1 MRGPAAVPMVHQG
14 SRRWRRLLALAGK
27 ELRLWLRSGGF
38 WLALAAM
45 HVWGLPWRWPVTPI
59 LTSQDVS
66 WQLLRDGLSFGGLI
80 VLFASAAAMGRDRG
94 SQAREWVDTLP
105 VTNAEWVTARWLGGL
120 VAWGLGGLELFAA
133 AALFQAGQ
141 GDAPVQVTVLAACYA
156 GHFLPGIGLLHTLGT
171 LLGALPLP
179 PLLTYGLVPVLW
191 ALTAMPMS
199 PVIPYLPAAA
209 AALPAGV
216 PPRGLFLQPSTV
228 SGLYPYEPLAFWRRV
243 VQVGLAVLGLVL
255 AALAYH
261 PRREAGT
268 AGLPRR
274 RWLLAGTAAVLLL
287 AAGLGGRAYLDWQQA
302 IGPGYRGAPGQRDGQ
317 GAGGHG
323 APTEAPT
330 DGNHARVV
338 AERITLH
345 VQLEEDRSRYRV
357 QADVLVRNAGAT
369 PLRFIPVHLGPTCV
383 VEEPAPGAA
392 SPNPVRRPAATAAE
406 LIPPAP
412 LAPGEPFSGQIRYT
426 CHYRPDR
433 PWRLTRGA
441 PPVLEHLHY
450 PDFPAPPG
458 GTRWDVTVTMP
469 AAFSL
474 ISNVPSVAEA
484 VDPSGRRRVQ
494 LAGKA
499 GELRVFGARYFQREH
514 GPLQGYVHPYHV
526 RALDPL
532 LAAVAQR
539 LDYHRR
545 WLGRPR
551 WHPDLTPRP
560 VVAEVPEPFVV
571 PGVLGVREHELLR
584 YASATRGTD
593 DPGRQ
598 RLADSLALA
607 LWWGGSDLLGA
618 GPLAEPVR
626 VVAGPEGRSQ
636 VVFTSVELGTVQFLN
651 VRFHMVQAQDP
662 QAIRATALAVMRETL
677 EGTRPSSPFPDV
689 RDRIRLGL
697 DVADPVAAV
706 VFLTLDE
713 VATRLGE
720 AAARR
725 VVGAVHDYFVE
736 AGLAALRAVREP
748 TGPETEPGHSLAA
761 ELQSRMDRFLQTVE
775 ALPGGEAIAARAR
788 ERLSQNAAGWR
799 DAGEGR
805 R

>member
-14 SRRWRRLLALAGK
+14 GRRWRRFLALAGK

-45 HVWGLPWRWPVTPI
+45 HFWGLPWRWPVTPI

-120 VAWGLGGLELFAA
+120 VAWGLAGLELFAA

-141 GDAPVQVTVLAACYA
+141 GDAPVQATVLAAYYA
-156 GHFLPGIGLLHTLGT
+156 GHFLPGVSLLHTLGT

-243 VQVGLAVLGLVL
+243 VQVDLAVLGLVL

-274 RWLLAGTAAVLLL
+274 RWILAGTAAVLLL
-287 AAGLGGRAYLDWQQA
+287 AAGLGGRAYLDWHQE
-302 IGPGYRGAPGQRDGQ
+302 IGPGFRDVPAPAHGQAAGGRGAPA
-317 GAGGHG
+317 AGDRAH
-323 APTEAPT
+323 
-330 DGNHARVV
+330 VV
-338 AERITLH
+338 AEQITLH
-345 VQLEEDRSRYRV
+345 VQLEEGRSRYRV
-357 QADVLVRNAGAT
+357 QAHVLVRNAGAA
-369 PLRFIPVHLGPTCV
+369 PLRSIPVHLGPTCV

-392 SPNPVRRPAATAAE
+392 SPNPVRRPAGNAAE

-426 CHYRPDR
+426 CHDRPDR

-469 AAFSL
+469 AGFSL

-484 VDPSGRRRVQ
+484 VDTGGRRRVQ

-499 GELRVFGARYFQREH
+499 GELRVFGAPYSQREH
-514 GPLQGYVHPYHV
+514 GPLQGHVHPYHV

-539 LDYHRR
+539 LDYHSR

-560 VVAEVPEPFVV
+560 VVVEIPEPFHV

-584 YASATRGTD
+584 FAPAARGTD
-593 DPGRQ
+593 DPGLH

-607 LWWGGSDLLGA
+607 LWWGGNGLPGA
-618 GPLAEPVR
+618 GPLAEPVQ
-626 VVAGPEGRSQ
+626 VVTGPGGSR
-636 VVFTSVELGTVQFLN
+636 VVFTPVELGTVQFLN
-651 VRFHMVQAQDP
+651 VRFHMAQAADP
-662 QAIRATALAVMRETL
+662 HEIRAKALAVVRETV
-677 EGTRPSSPFPDV
+677 EGSRPSGPFPDV
-689 RDRIRLGL
+689 RDRVHLGL
-697 DVADPVAAV
+697 DVADPVAGAV
-706 VFLTLDE
+706 FVTLDE
-713 VATRLGE
+713 VETHLGE

-725 VVGAVHDYFVE
+725 GVGAVHAYFVE
-736 AGLAALRAVREP
+736 AGLAALRGVREP
-748 TGPETEPGHSLAA
+748 AGPEPSPRPSLGV
-761 ELQSRMDRFLQTVE
+761 ELQGRIDRFLEAVE
-775 ALPGGEAIAARAR
+775 ALPGAEAIAARAR
-788 ERLSQNAAGWR
+788 ERLTQSVPLGALH
-799 DAGEGR
+799 AGEGR

>member
-1 MRGPAAVPMVHQG
+1 MRGPAAVSMIHPG
-14 SRRWRRLLALAGK
+14 GRRWRRFLALAGK

-45 HVWGLPWRWPVTPI
+45 HFWGLPWRWLVTPI

-94 SQAREWVDTLP
+94 SQDREWVDSLP
-105 VTNAEWVTARWLGGL
+105 VSNAEWVTARWLGGL
-120 VAWGLGGLELFAA
+120 LAWGLAGLELFLVAT
-133 AALFQAGQ
+133 LFQAAQ
-141 GDAPVQVTVLAACYA
+141 GDAPVQAAILATFYG
-156 GHFLPGIGLLHTLGT
+156 GHFLPGVSLLHTLGT
-171 LLGALPLP
+171 LLGALPLSS
-179 PLLTYGLVPVLW
+179 LLTYGLVPVLW
-191 ALTAMPMS
+191 ALTAMPTS
-199 PVIPYLPAAA
+199 PVTSYLPAAA

-216 PPRGLFLQPSTV
+216 PPRGIFLQPSAV
-228 SGLYPYEPLAFWRRV
+228 SGLYPYEPLNFWRRF
-243 VQVGLAVLGLVL
+243 VQLDLAVLGLVL
-255 AALAYH
+255 AALTYH

-274 RWLLAGTAAVLLL
+274 RWMLAGAAGLLLL
-287 AAGLGGRAYLDWQQA
+287 AAGLAGRAYLDWQQV
-302 IGPGYRGAPGQRDGQ
+302 IGPGFRNVPQPAQAQAAGGQQGAPAADR
-317 GAGGHG
+317 
-323 APTEAPT
+323 AP
-330 DGNHARVV
+330 VV
-338 AERITLH
+338 AEHLTLQ
-345 VQLEEDRSRYRV
+345 VQLEEGRSRYRA
-357 QADVLVRNAGAT
+357 QADVLVRNVGAA
-369 PLRFIPVHLGPTCV
+369 PLRSIPVHLGPTCV
-383 VEEPAPGAA
+383 VEGAA
-392 SPNPVRRPAATAAE
+392 PRATSPDPVRPLAGSRTE

-412 LAPGEPFSGQIRYT
+412 LAPGETFGGQIRYT

-441 PPVLEHLHY
+441 PPVLEHLSY

-469 AAFSL
+469 AGFWL
-474 ISNVPSVAEA
+474 ISNVPSVAEGVEA
-484 VDPSGRRRVQ
+484 GGRRQIQ

-499 GELRVFGARYFQREH
+499 GELRVFGASYSRREH
-514 GPLQGYVHPYHV
+514 GPLQGYAHPYHA

-532 LAAVAQR
+532 LAAIAQR
-539 LDYHRR
+539 IDHHRR

-560 VVAEVPEPFVV
+560 VVVEVPEPFVV
-571 PGVLGVREHELLR
+571 SGVLGVREHELLR
-584 YASATRGTD
+584 FAPAARGTG

-607 LWWGGSDLLGA
+607 LWWGGNDLLGA

-626 VVAGPEGRSQ
+626 VVTGPGGRSR

-662 QAIRATALAVMRETL
+662 HSIRATALAVVGETV
-677 EGTRPSSPFPDV
+677 EGTRPSGPFPDV
-689 RDRIRLGL
+689 RERDRLGL
-697 DVADPVAAV
+697 DVADPVAAA

-725 VVGAVHDYFVE
+725 VVGAVHDHFVE

-748 TGPETEPGHSLAA
+748 AGPETEPRPSLGA
-761 ELQSRMDRFLQTVE
+761 ELQGRIDRFLQAVE
-775 ALPGGEAIAARAR
+775 ALPGAEVIAARAR
-788 ERLSQNAAGWR
+788 ERLAQTVAPGWR